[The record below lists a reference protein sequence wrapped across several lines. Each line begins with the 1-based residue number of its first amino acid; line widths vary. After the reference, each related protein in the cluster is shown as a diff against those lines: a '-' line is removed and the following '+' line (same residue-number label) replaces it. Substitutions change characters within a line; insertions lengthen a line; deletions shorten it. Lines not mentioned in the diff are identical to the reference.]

1 MKEGRSRQEASVMD
15 LLFDPRQLL
24 DWDRCPNRKTIYR
37 HAIRQLHLL
46 ATLCPDFGVRQSAAI
61 FLAKEFAPPPETGAR
76 AWGDQEALAMTRIE
90 AILER
95 RGIGAASRASGG
107 PLELEAEAEGDFST
121 RERDEVEAEEEDDG

>member
-1 MKEGRSRQEASVMD
+1 MKAGRSRQETGVMD
-15 LLFDPRQLL
+15 LLFDPEQLL

-61 FLAKEFAPPPETGAR
+61 FLAKEFAPHPETGGR
-76 AWGDQEALAMTRIE
+76 VWGEQEQVAVTRIE
-90 AILER
+90 TILKR
-95 RGIGAASRASGG
+95 RGIHAASRDSGE

-121 RERDEVEAEEEDDG
+121 GERDAAEAGEED